1 MLVKEQGS
9 SSGSKVVLEWTSG
22 SNHGTQVSTFSNLNR
37 IEYGEGRSHN
47 PDGSSRW
54 KACTHTWMVRSRLA
68 LSGEVRDAYGGY
80 HSINWFYPGSM
91 GVYQDKASRAT
102 ARVKTATLAEM
113 FHAAEYVMEGRMS
126 QTLLPFTDLF
136 QLCRKVEGL
145 GPMDA
150 VMTSLLA
157 PFRTKPKNLSE
168 LVKKLAGA
176 DLAWKFGVK
185 TLIDTMLQSLRIGA
199 QVDAHL
205 QRLTRIQNAQQ
216 RNFKVSVNDKF
227 AGESGHTRSFLFN
240 RFSVAAVEA
249 DYQVS
254 ALAST
259 ELHFKTSVR
268 YDTSD
273 AVRTRLVW
281 DALGLSNIFST
292 AWDLVPLSFVVDWFV
307 GVQKLASRLDS
318 YYFHT
323 VPLERMCELQDVWV
337 TSTVKGLVTF
347 SNIVPRNQY
356 GYTTSLHPSNPPAWT
371 LEVGRF
377 TRYPADPVQTRA
389 WLPTLEVG
397 GKNLT
402 LAQNLTGL
410 ELMVQRTF

>member
-9 SSGSKVVLEWTSG
+9 QGRKETMHWTSG
-22 SNHGTQVSTFSNLNR
+22 SNHGTRVATFSDLNR
-37 IEYGEGRSHN
+37 IEYEEGRSHN
-47 PDGSSRW
+47 PDGSARW
-54 KACTHTWMVRSRLA
+54 KACTHTWMVRNRMSLTG
-68 LSGEVRDAYGGY
+68 LVKDAYGGI
-80 HSINWFYPGSM
+80 HTCAWFYPGTM
-91 GVYQDKASRAT
+91 GVYQNKASQAT

-113 FHAAEYVMEGRMS
+113 FHAAEYVMEGRLN

-136 QLCRKVEGL
+136 QLCRKVDGL

-185 TLIDTMLQSLRIGA
+185 TLIDTIFQSLQIGA
-199 QVDAHL
+199 RVDAHL
-205 QRLTRIQNAQQ
+205 KRLNRIQNSQQ
-216 RNFKVSVNDKF
+216 RNFKISVNDTF
-227 AGESGHTRSFLFN
+227 AGESGHDSALLFN
-240 RFSVAAVEA
+240 RFGVAAVEA

-259 ELHFKTSVR
+259 ELHFRTSVR

-307 GVQKLASRLDS
+307 GVQKLANRLDS

-323 VPLERMCELQDVWV
+323 VPLERLCELQDVWV
-337 TSTVKGLVTF
+337 TQTVKGLITF
-347 SNIVPRNQY
+347 SNFKARNQS
-356 GYTTSLHPSNPPAWT
+356 GYSTSLTSAPLPWV

-377 TRYPADPVQTRA
+377 TRFPADAVQTRA
-389 WLPTLEVG
+389 WLPTLRVG